1 MIVTAGL
8 SVIKSDACAQSQSG
22 LKVSFH
28 KYYNLI
34 AVLHAVRILYD
45 NKHVQLWIP
54 QMLYLMRLLFAL
66 YDYRVIHSIRMPP
79 SKLCT
84 SIICS
89 HSQYGYEI

>member
-1 MIVTAGL
+1 MSWIMCKSKKNNFFKKLNISQAFSLLFEYSLLRMIVTAGL

-45 NKHVQLWIP
+45 NKSVHLS
-54 QMLYLMRLLFAL
+54 AL
-66 YDYRVIHSIRMPP
+66 
-79 SKLCT
+79 
-84 SIICS
+84 
-89 HSQYGYEI
+89 